1 MEELNVINKTDTSF
15 LNNELIYEQVNSKN
29 KISEPVLTKY
39 EKAKIIGISAQQ
51 IQTGRKPA
59 LELPS
64 YLTSP
69 LEIAEYELQKKKTPF
84 IIKRKLP
91 NNKFEYFTIDQIEII

>member
-1 MEELNVINKTDTSF
+1 METLNIINKTDNSF
-15 LNNELIYEQVNSKN
+15 LNNELIYEQVNLEN

-59 LELPS
+59 IEIPS
-64 YLTSP
+64 NLTTP

-91 NNKFEYFTIDQIEII
+91 NDKFEYFTIDQLEII

>member
-1 MEELNVINKTDTSF
+1 MEELNVINKTDSSF

-59 LELPS
+59 LDLPS
-64 YLTSP
+64 HLTSP
-69 LEIAEYELQKKKTPF
+69 LEIAEYELQKKTPF

-91 NNKFEYFTIDQIEII
+91 NNKFEYFSIDQLEII

>member
-1 MEELNVINKTDTSF
+1 MNDLNIINKTDDIF
-15 LNNELIYEQVNSKN
+15 LNNESIYEKINLSN

-51 IQTGRKPA
+51 IETGRIPS
-59 LELPS
+59 LEIPS
-64 YLTSP
+64 NITNP
-69 LEIAEYELQKKKTPF
+69 IDIAEYELIKKKTPF

-91 NNKFEYFTIDQIEII
+91 NNNFEYFTIDQLSIT

>member
-1 MEELNVINKTDTSF
+1 MNELNIIDKTDNLF
-15 LNNELIYEQVNSKN
+15 LNNELIYEKVNSKT

-59 LELPS
+59 LDIPS
-64 YLTSP
+64 HLINP
-69 LEIAEYELQKKKTPF
+69 IDIAEYELIKKKTPF

-91 NNKFEYFTIDQIEII
+91 NNKFEYFTIEQLEII

>member
-1 MEELNVINKTDTSF
+1 MNDLNIINKTDDIF
-15 LNNELIYEQVNSKN
+15 LNNESIYEKINLPN

-51 IQTGRKPA
+51 IETGRIPS
-59 LELPS
+59 LEIPS
-64 YLTSP
+64 NITNP
-69 LEIAEYELQKKKTPF
+69 IDIAEYELIKKKTPF

-91 NNKFEYFTIDQIEII
+91 NNNFEYFTIDQLLII

>member
-1 MEELNVINKTDTSF
+1 MNDLNIINKTDDIF
-15 LNNELIYEQVNSKN
+15 LNNESIYEKINLPN

-59 LELPS
+59 LEVPS

-69 LEIAEYELQKKKTPF
+69 LDIAEYELQKKKTPF

-91 NNKFEYFTIDQIEII
+91 NNKFEYFTIDQLSII